1 MKQLFKI
8 TSCLLIVVSLAL
20 SCSPLLNAN
29 TTDFTTGK
37 VQEILLGKDGYTAK
51 LAATDNSIYL
61 VTISRANL
69 LEPTQYREVST
80 GETIQVKGDI
90 FKISGVNHMTVRVL
104 K

>member
-1 MKQLFKI
+1 MKQFLKI
-8 TSCLLIVVSLAL
+8 ASCLLVVLAL
-20 SCSPLLNAN
+20 AVSCTPLLNAN

-37 VQEILLGKDGYTAK
+37 VQEIVMGKDGYTAK

-69 LEPTQYREVST
+69 LEPTQSRQVST

>member
-1 MKQLFKI
+1 MKQFLKI
-8 TSCLLIVVSLAL
+8 ASCLLIVLTLAV
-20 SCSPLLNAN
+20 SCSPLMNAN

-61 VTISRANL
+61 ITISRANL

-80 GETIQVKGDI
+80 GETIQVKGDV
-90 FKISGVNHMTVRVL
+90 FKVAGVNHMTVRVL

>member
-1 MKQLFKI
+1 MKQFLKI
-8 TSCLLIVVSLAL
+8 ASCLLVVLVLAV

-37 VQEILLGKDGYTAK
+37 VQEIVMGKDGYTAK

-69 LEPTQYREVST
+69 LEPTQYRQVST
-80 GETIQVKGDI
+80 GETIQVKGDV

>member
-1 MKQLFKI
+1 MKQFLKI
-8 TSCLLIVVSLAL
+8 ASCLLIVIALAVS
-20 SCSPLLNAN
+20 CNPLLNAN
-29 TTDFTTGK
+29 TTEFTTGK
-37 VQEILLGKDGYTAK
+37 VQEIVMGKDGYTAK
-51 LAATDNSIYL
+51 LATTENSIYL

-69 LEPTQYREVST
+69 LEPTQYRQVST

>member
-1 MKQLFKI
+1 MKQFLKI
-8 TSCLLIVVSLAL
+8 ASCLLIVIALAV

-29 TTDFTTGK
+29 TTEFTTGK
-37 VQEILLGKDGYTAK
+37 VQEIVLGKDGYTAK
-51 LAATDNSIYL
+51 LATAENSIYL

-69 LEPTQYREVST
+69 LEPTQYRQVST

>member
-1 MKQLFKI
+1 MKQFFKI
-8 TSCLLIVVSLAL
+8 ASCLLVIMALAV
-20 SCSPLLNAN
+20 SCSPLLNPN

-37 VQEILLGKDGYTAK
+37 VQEILLGKDSYTAK

-61 VTISRANL
+61 ITVNRANF

>member
-1 MKQLFKI
+1 MKQFLKI
-8 TSCLLIVVSLAL
+8 TSCLLIVLAL
-20 SCSPLLNAN
+20 AVSCSPLLNAN
-29 TTDFTTGK
+29 TTEFTTGK
-37 VQEILLGKDGYTAK
+37 VQEIVMGKDGYTAK
-51 LAATDNSIYL
+51 LATTENSIYL

-69 LEPTQYREVST
+69 LEPTQYRQVST

>member
-1 MKQLFKI
+1 MKQFFKI
-8 TSCLLIVVSLAL
+8 ASCLLIVMALAV
-20 SCSPLLNAN
+20 SCSPLINAN

-37 VQEILLGKDGYTAK
+37 VQEIVAGKDGYTAK

-69 LEPTQYREVST
+69 FEPTQYRQVST
-80 GETIQVKGDI
+80 GETIQVKGDV